1 MNQIEDQCY
10 DAVQDTFQKE
20 MAKVLH
26 MLDNYTAATRK
37 IASLLEETE
46 NERKRCT
53 EWSRAVEVH
62 RDQTHEQ

>member
-53 EWSRAVEVH
+53 E
-62 RDQTHEQ
+62 